1 MMAVLS
7 VTDVAKLGFSLLN
20 IFSCTR
26 LICYTLQNLPG
37 VTESMRGFLI
47 SLLFLSLPTVSSG
60 NSIQQL
66 QNELQQKKYSRA
78 ATTGLSLLR
87 QKPDDVQ
94 VLFLTALAFQHN
106 KQLEQA
112 SRYYREIVKQQP
124 GLPEP
129 LNNLAMI
136 QLQQGNHDQAVDL
149 LIASLQTHPAY
160 ATAWQN
166 LSSLYRGL
174 ASEAYRKALSEEKD
188 TSQVMDEIQLVAL
201 TDLHSPPAAGP
212 AKLKTADATVQLA
225 SAENKTPA
233 TAFIAQQNPI
243 QVPQESKPSTVT
255 DAELMQVVRDWATAW
270 SSKDFDTY
278 IDAYAGSYRGRQGSH
293 SAWVKHRR
301 SRIVRPGK
309 IDVKVDKIR
318 VKSRSNT
325 RAIVDFHQAFKSAT
339 YRDKVV
345 KRIVLSNINGRWL
358 ITRETTISVL

>member
-1 MMAVLS
+1 
-7 VTDVAKLGFSLLN
+7 
-20 IFSCTR
+20 
-26 LICYTLQNLPG
+26 
-37 VTESMRGFLI
+37 MRRFLI

-66 QNELQQKKYSRA
+66 QNELQQKKYSHA

-87 QKPDDVQ
+87 QNPDDVQ
-94 VLFLTALAFQHN
+94 VIFLTALAFQNN

-112 SRYYREIVKQQP
+112 SRYYREIVKKQP

-188 TSQVMDEIQLVAL
+188 TSQVMDKIQLVAL
-201 TDLHSPPAAGP
+201 TDLHSPPAEMP
-212 AKLKTADATVQLA
+212 TKTKSVD
-225 SAENKTPA
+225 SG
-233 TAFIAQQNPI
+233 I
-243 QVPQESKPSTVT
+243 QVASTQNTTPVTVNVTQQEPIPAPKVSLPEPVT
-255 DAELMQVVRDWATAW
+255 DTELMQVIRDWATAW
-270 SSKDFDTY
+270 SGKDFDTY
-278 IDAYAGSYRGRQGSH
+278 INAYAGNYRGRQGSH
-293 SAWVKHRR
+293 AAWIKHRR
-301 SRIVRPGK
+301 SRIVRPGN
-309 IDVKVDKIR
+309 ISVKVDKIR

-325 RAIVDFHQAFKSAT
+325 RAIVDFQQAFKSAT

-345 KRIVLSNINGRWL
+345 KRIVLSKINGRWL
-358 ITRETTISVL
+358 ITRETTLSVL